1 MNNNSTNALDFE
13 ETYNYILYTQKT
25 PPLKKNEK
33 SLLDILCCLF
43 DHSFSFVCQIRIYL
57 EWLRMGVDRQWKRG
71 NLYAKWYFKYA
82 TYNTLYKLLHQV
94 LAVQKLVH
102 FLKLYISL
110 LWKNFNECSTVYIY
124 LEMEKF
130 VHTKKVSKLWYIKDS
145 NVCGIRLFTLIYFLF
160 ISADTDYWYFYF
172 LTFCV
177 LLTEYLFVGKKSN
190 ESE

>member
-71 NLYAKWYFKYA
+71 NLYAKSVVCVKWYFKYA

-124 LEMEKF
+124 LENGEIC
-130 VHTKKVSKLWYIKDS
+130 TY
-145 NVCGIRLFTLIYFLF
+145 
-160 ISADTDYWYFYF
+160 
-172 LTFCV
+172 
-177 LLTEYLFVGKKSN
+177 KKSAQIMVYQRFQCL
-190 ESE
+190 